1 MMADDVV
8 FTMMPTEGETR
19 TPQGVLGLLNYFYHV
34 AFDAAAPV
42 VNYIIGDG
50 RAMMEGHVTGGHIGE
65 FAGIPATG
73 KDIRVPI
80 CVSYDLENDKIPT
93 SEDLLRNACLDAAT
107 GRGVGTR
114 AAADS
119 NRTAPVDRCLGLR
132 LLSARRPR
140 IVLHRD
146 GDGPGGSAGRF
157 HRASSDQTRLVKK
170 APAEGSASCC
180 LIRWTPSTEK
190 TC

>member
-1 MMADDVV
+1 MPEPDEDEGVRSLLGVV
-8 FTMMPTEGETR
+8 SAAFIVVGLFLAVMSYFDEGTTR
-19 TPQGVLGLLNYFYHV
+19 SMVLDILGIGCLGVLGL
-34 AFDAAAPV
+34 
-42 VNYIIGDG
+42 
-50 RAMMEGHVTGGHIGE
+50 
-65 FAGIPATG
+65 
-73 KDIRVPI
+73 

-170 APAEGSASCC
+170 AAAEGSASCC